1 MDKRLLL
8 LLLPLV
14 LLAVLLAGCG
24 GGTSGSRSLAALI
37 NPALGPD
44 YSSWLVGAAARLATP
59 EEANEFLTL
68 RDDQQAAGFVERF
81 WERRDPSP
89 GKPGNPVRESFDER
103 SAEADRRFSEA
114 GLLGRRTD
122 RGVIFIL
129 YGAPQKTDYE
139 VSPVPNGPPVELWVY
154 GAQSPSGLDGKRPSP
169 FYRFIKNGDL
179 TVLYSGRTAVPV
191 TLTPSSEP
199 PL

>member
-1 MDKRLLL
+1 MGRRLLL
-8 LLLPLV
+8 LLVPL
-14 LLAVLLAGCG
+14 ALLAGCG
-24 GGTSGSRSLAALI
+24 GGTTGSRSLVALI
-37 NPALGPD
+37 NPALGPE
-44 YSSWLVGAAARLATP
+44 YSSWLSGAASRLATP
-59 EEANEFLTL
+59 EETGEFLAL
-68 RDDQQAAGFVERF
+68 KDDQQAAGFVEKF
-81 WERRDPSP
+81 WQRR
-89 GKPGNPVRESFDER
+89 GGLVRKAFDER

-122 RGVIFIL
+122 RGVLFIL

-154 GAQSPSGLDGKRPSP
+154 GAQSPSGLDGKRPAP

-179 TVLYSGRTAVPV
+179 TVLYAGRAAVPV